1 MERVKEEG
9 VWSLMDPNI
18 SRGLSDVYGD
28 EFKEL
33 YEKYEKEG
41 KFVKQV
47 PAQEL

>member
-1 MERVKEEG
+1 
-9 VWSLMDPNI
+9 MDPNV

-28 EFKEL
+28 EFKER

-41 KFVKQV
+41 KFVKQI